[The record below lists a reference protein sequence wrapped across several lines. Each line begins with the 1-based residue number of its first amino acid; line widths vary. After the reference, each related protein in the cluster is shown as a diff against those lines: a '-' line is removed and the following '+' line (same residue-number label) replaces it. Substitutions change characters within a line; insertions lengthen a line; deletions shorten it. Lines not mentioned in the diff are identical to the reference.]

1 MARMTATGF
10 VVSDAGARVGDKAP
24 QFSLPC
30 ARCPDPTEGAVALTD
45 YRGRW
50 LVLLFYPF
58 DFDPVSRSE
67 LLAFDAHAAELRAR
81 EVELLAISTDS
92 SHAHRNWL
100 KQSRDDGG
108 IRDLAFALGSDTT
121 HAVSSAYGVLT
132 EEQGCAQRATFII
145 DPKGIVRHSVTY
157 DTEVGRSSHEVLR
170 VLGALGS
177 GATTPADWQPT

>member
-30 ARCPDPTEGAVALTD
+30 ARCPDPSEAAAALTD

-58 DFDPVSRSE
+58 DFDPISQTE
-67 LLAFDAHAAELRAR
+67 LLAFDAHAADLRAR

-92 SHAHRNWL
+92 THAHRNWL
-100 KQSRDDGG
+100 KQARAEGG
-108 IRDLAFALGSDTT
+108 ICDLVFALGSDST
-121 HAVSSAYGVLT
+121 HAVAAAYGVLM
-132 EEQGCAQRATFII
+132 EEQGYAQRATFII

-170 VLGALGS
+170 VLSALGT
-177 GATTPADWQPT
+177 GEAQAADWQPA